1 MRLNLREEK
10 AAGFVLFLGATLIGI
25 ALGEFLY
32 TMTHKMPPPHMR
44 FFPLWGILLALALTL
59 ILAGILRDPGFRVAF
74 LALAVGQGL
83 ALWKL
88 ISGPG
93 PILWFIDNTFS
104 LFIGAIC
111 VSVSAKKSGR
121 IVRVIALLL
130 SVCMVAARYFSIEH
144 WIQMLEK
151 MRHGF

>member
-1 MRLNLREEK
+1 MRLTLPEEK
-10 AAGFVLFLGATLIGI
+10 AAGLVLFLGAILIGI
-25 ALGEFLY
+25 TLGELLY
-32 TMTHKMPPPHMR
+32 TMTHKMPPPGMR
-44 FFPLWGILLALALTL
+44 FFPLWGIVLALTL
-59 ILAGILRDPGFRVAF
+59 TLILVVILRNPGFRVAF
-74 LALAVGQGL
+74 LVLAIGQGL
-83 ALWKL
+83 TLWKL
-88 ISGPG
+88 IRGPG